1 MTIDY
6 KQQQGFNL
14 VELLLALFV
23 GLSLLLGVLSVFVG
37 MRTTTKE
44 TSSYGQIQENGR
56 FAISLITDDLLRQG
70 FWGDFTG
77 KLDTSALVTS
87 PDPSSVS
94 LSDCIGAGENNAS
107 FPSAFGHFRTLWGD
121 TVESKSPMTCI
132 NNAKM
137 GSDLIQLKRSVSLPI
152 APENILSSKYY
163 LIANPNSAAIFSGVQ
178 AIPSLN
184 FAQIWEYQHHVYYV
198 REETQGSQKVPVL
211 VQGRLQN
218 KNSIMALDMVVEGIE
233 MMRFMYG
240 VDSDNDG
247 VVNAF
252 ISADSM
258 TNAFWDNENDTTILA
273 VKLYILA
280 RDILPDNKYINKN
293 TYQLG
298 DWQFTAN
305 DNYRRMLFNTT
316 VTLHNA
322 RIDSWQ

>member
-1 MTIDY
+1 MINY
-6 KQQQGFNL
+6 KQQKGFNL

-77 KLDTSALVTS
+77 KLDASALLTS
-87 PDPSSVS
+87 PDPSNVS
-94 LSDCIGAGENNAS
+94 LSDCIGKGQNNAS
-107 FPSAFGHFRTLWGD
+107 FPSTFGHFRTLWGE
-121 TVESKSPMTCI
+121 TVQSNSTSNCI
-132 NNAKM
+132 NNAKVD
-137 GSDLIQLKRSVSLPI
+137 SDLIQLKRSISLPI
-152 APENILSSKYY
+152 APGNIISTRYY
-163 LIANPNSAAIFSGVQ
+163 LIANPNSAAIFPGTQ
-178 AIPSLN
+178 TIPSLS
-184 FAQIWEYQHHVYYV
+184 FAQIWEYQHHLYYV

-218 KNSIMALDMVVEGIE
+218 KNPIMTLDMVVEGIE
-233 MMRFMYG
+233 IIRFMYG

-247 VVNAF
+247 AVNAF

-258 TNAFWDNENDTTILA
+258 TSAFWDNENNTTILA
-273 VKLYILA
+273 VKIFVLA
-280 RDILPDNKYINKN
+280 RDILPDNKYININ

-298 DWQFTAN
+298 DRQFIAN
-305 DNYRRMLFNTT
+305 DNYRRMLFSTT
-316 VTLHNA
+316 VSLYNA